1 MLIGAF
7 LIARMDS
14 TRLPGKC
21 MIKICN
27 KPLMELMVER
37 VKSSRLIDKI
47 IIATTSNLSDIPLE
61 ELAKKLNISSYR
73 GSPENVME
81 RICTAA
87 KESECEIIV
96 ELLGDNPLV
105 HSELIDDVITFY
117 KEGSYDYA
125 ATVTKEYQLPDSS
138 LNLFSIGI
146 RIQVYSRS
154 AAEQW
159 INYKSYLK
167 SKNKHPSSY
176 IFEHPEDF
184 KIGYFEAKG
193 KWEFMN
199 RPNLS
204 FAVNYR
210 KNFHLIQAIFNR
222 NYLKDKNFSLKKVY
236 AQLDKEK
243 SLYDF
248 MGGL

>member
-14 TRLPGKC
+14 SRLHGKC
-21 MIKICN
+21 MIKICD
-27 KPLMELMVER
+27 KPLMELLVER
-37 VKSSRLIDKI
+37 VKSSRLIDRI
-47 IIATTSNLSDIPLE
+47 IIATTSNLSDASLE
-61 ELAKKLNISSYR
+61 DLAKKLNVSCYR

-81 RICTAA
+81 RICNAA

-105 HSELIDDVITFY
+105 HSDLIDDVITFY
-117 KEGSYDYA
+117 KNGNYDYA
-125 ATVTKEYQLPDSS
+125 ATITKEYPLSDSS

-146 RIQVYSRS
+146 RVQVYSRS

-159 INYKSYLK
+159 INYKNYLK
-167 SKNKHPSSY
+167 NENKHPCSF

-184 KIGYFEAKG
+184 KIGYLEAKG

-199 RPNLS
+199 RPNLT

-210 KNFHLIQAIFNR
+210 KNIQLIQAIFNN
-222 NYLKDKNFSLKKVY
+222 NYIVDKNFSLKRVY

-243 SLYDF
+243 SLYNF
-248 MGGL
+248 MGRP